1 MDFRFGNNAG
11 LPLSDCSSLALW
23 AVNPKSSFS
32 SSTRPDPHPI
42 RDFFIGDLI
51 DYAPKDHPEMMERPF
66 FAIAKRKRLRPIEY
80 ENADGSIWIK
90 VSGHPEHGMATIWDA
105 DILIYCISKI
115 VAARDAGDNDFGPS
129 IFVSPY
135 ELLKSIAR
143 ETGGKNYQEL
153 MAAIKRLK
161 TTTIET
167 NIRGGKS
174 RIAMFNWLAEVEG
187 EGRESENPEQLK
199 TLELRVSNWLF
210 KGIMSGKGVLT
221 LDREWF
227 LLKGGLER
235 VLYRIARKHA
245 GDQAHGW
252 TCRFDVLYQKT
263 GSEEPQ
269 RNFAVRLRRLVKRD
283 GLPRYTMRLTKTADG
298 SEAVHFIAR
307 AHVKD
312 EAPVPKSLGD
322 QLASLRDDAR
332 TFWIDSG
339 RNPRGFE
346 ATWTRWLS
354 DGREPS
360 EFIRAHKEAAV
371 PVL

>member
-1 MDFRFGNNAG
+1 MPRVGA
-11 LPLSDCSSLALW
+11 LAFS
-23 AVNPKSSFS
+23 VVVSKSSFS
-32 SSTRPDPHPI
+32 TPATRTDPHPI
-42 RDFFIGDLI
+42 RDFFIADLI
-51 DYAPKDHPEMMERPF
+51 DYAPKDHPDMMERPF

-80 ENADGSIWIK
+80 ESADGSVWIK
-90 VSGHPEHGMATIWDA
+90 VTGHPEHGMATIWDA
-105 DILIYCISKI
+105 DVLIYCISKI

-129 IFVSPY
+129 IHVSPY

-143 ETGGKNYQEL
+143 ETGGKNYQDL

-167 NIRGGKS
+167 NIRGGKN

-187 EGRESENPEQLK
+187 EGRDASEPEQLK

-210 KGIMSGKGVLT
+210 KGLMSGKGVLT

-245 GDQAHGW
+245 GDQAQGW
-252 TCRFDVLYQKT
+252 TCRFEVLHQKT
-263 GSEEPQ
+263 GSEEGL
-269 RNFAVRLRRLVKRD
+269 RNFAVRLRRLVKRND
-283 GLPRYTMRLTKTADG
+283 MPRYHMSLTKTKDG
-298 SEAVHFIAR
+298 SEAVYFIAR
-307 AHVKD
+307 AHMASVEPPVPVHSGSLGSQLAQARD
-312 EAPVPKSLGD
+312 EA
-322 QLASLRDDAR
+322 R
-332 TFWIDSG
+332 TAWIDSG

-346 ATWTRWLS
+346 ATWARWLS

-360 EFIRAHKEAAV
+360 EFIRVHKETTSPA
-371 PVL
+371 L

>member
-1 MDFRFGNNAG
+1 
-11 LPLSDCSSLALW
+11 
-23 AVNPKSSFS
+23 
-32 SSTRPDPHPI
+32 
-42 RDFFIGDLI
+42 
-51 DYAPKDHPEMMERPF
+51 MERPF
-66 FAIAKRKRLRPIEY
+66 FAIAKRKRMRPIVY
-80 ENADGSIWIK
+80 ENADASVWIK
-90 VSGHPEHGMATIWDA
+90 VSAHPEHGMATIWDA

-167 NIRGGKS
+167 NIRGGKN
-174 RIAMFNWLAEVEG
+174 RIAIFNWLAEVEG
-187 EGRESENPEQLK
+187 EGQTVENPEQLK
-199 TLELRVSNWLF
+199 TLELRLSNWLF

-245 GDQAHGW
+245 GEQSHGW

-263 GSEEPQ
+263 GSEEPI
-269 RNFAVRLRRLVKRD
+269 RNFAVRLRRLVMKNS
-283 GLPRYTMRLTKTADG
+283 LPRYSMTLTKTQDG
-298 SEAVHFIAR
+298 SEAVHFIGR
-307 AHVKD
+307 AFLSTV
-312 EAPVPKSLGD
+312 EPPTVRAASLGD
-322 QLASLRDDAR
+322 QLTLARDKAR
-332 TFWIDSG
+332 TAWLDSG

-346 ATWTRWLS
+346 SAWARWLS
-354 DGREPS
+354 DGREPD
-360 EFIRAHKEAAV
+360 EFVGLYKEVAA
-371 PVL
+371 PSL

>member
-1 MDFRFGNNAG
+1 MV
-11 LPLSDCSSLALW
+11 S
-23 AVNPKSSFS
+23 KSSFLS
-32 SSTRPDPHPI
+32 SSTRTDPHPI
-42 RDFFIGDLI
+42 RDFFIADLI

-66 FAIAKRKRLRPIEY
+66 FAIAKRKRMRPIVY
-80 ENADGSIWIK
+80 ESADASVWIK
-90 VSGHPEHGMATIWDA
+90 VSSHPEHGMATIWDA

-129 IFVSPY
+129 IHVSPY

-167 NIRGGKS
+167 NIRGGKN
-174 RIAMFNWLAEVEG
+174 RIAIFNWLAEVEG
-187 EGRESENPEQLK
+187 EGQTIENPEQLK
-199 TLELRVSNWLF
+199 TLELRLSNWLF

-245 GDQAHGW
+245 GEQSHGW

-263 GSEEPQ
+263 GSEEPM
-269 RNFAVRLRRLVKRD
+269 RNFAVRLRRLVKKN
-283 GLPRYTMRLTKTADG
+283 GLPRYSMRLTKTQDG
-298 SEAVHFIAR
+298 SEAVHFVGRAFLSPSEQATAR
-307 AHVKD
+307 GVT
-312 EAPVPKSLGD
+312 LGD
-322 QLASLRDDAR
+322 QISQARDEAR
-332 TFWIDSG
+332 TFWVDAG

-346 ATWTRWLS
+346 ATWARWLS
-354 DGREPS
+354 DGREPG
-360 EFIRAHKEAAV
+360 EFIRAHKDV
-371 PVL
+371 SGPSL

>member
-1 MDFRFGNNAG
+1 MDCRAAW
-11 LPLSDCSSLALW
+11 LWHSW
-23 AVNPKSSFS
+23 AVNAKSSFS
-32 SSTRPDPHPI
+32 TSTRPDPHPI
-42 RDFFIGDLI
+42 RDFFIRDLI
-51 DYAPKDHPEMMERPF
+51 DYAPKDHPDMMERPF
-66 FAIAKRKRLRPIEY
+66 FAIAKRKRLRPIVY
-80 ENADGSIWIK
+80 ENADASVWIK

-105 DILIYCISKI
+105 DILIFCISKI

-153 MAAIKRLK
+153 MAAVKRLK

-167 NIRGGKS
+167 NIRGGKN

-187 EGRESENPEQLK
+187 EGREAENPEQLK

-235 VLYRIARKHA
+235 VIYRIARKHA

-252 TCRFDVLYQKT
+252 TCKFETLYQKT
-263 GSEEPQ
+263 GSEEPI
-269 RNFAVRLRRLVKRD
+269 RNFAVRLRKIIKKNS
-283 GLPRYTMRLTKTADG
+283 LPRYVTRLTKTADG

-307 AHVKD
+307 SFV
-312 EAPVPKSLGD
+312 EAPVTTVSETLGRQMQTARD
-322 QLASLRDDAR
+322 QAR
-332 TFWIDSG
+332 TVWMDSG
-339 RNPRGFE
+339 RNPRGFD
-346 ATWTRWLS
+346 ATWNRWLA
-354 DGREPS
+354 DGHEPS
-360 EFIRAHKEAAV
+360 EFMRVYKEPDAAV
-371 PVL
+371 R

>member
-1 MDFRFGNNAG
+1 MSA
-11 LPLSDCSSLALW
+11 LALS
-23 AVNPKSSFS
+23 VVVSKSSFS
-32 SSTRPDPHPI
+32 SPSTRPDPHPI
-42 RDFFIGDLI
+42 RDFFIADII

-80 ENADGSIWIK
+80 ENADGSVWIK

-115 VAARDAGDNDFGPS
+115 VAARDAGDNDFGAS

-167 NIRGGKS
+167 NIRGGKN
-174 RIAMFNWLAEVEG
+174 RIAIFNWLAEVEG
-187 EGRESENPEQLK
+187 EGRETENPEQLK

-235 VLYRIARKHA
+235 VIYRIARKHA
-245 GDQAHGW
+245 GEQPQGW

-263 GSEEPQ
+263 GSEEPI
-269 RNFAVRLRRLVKRD
+269 RNFAVRLRRLVKKD
-283 GLPRYTMRLTKTADG
+283 GLPRYTMRLTKTQDG

-307 AHVKD
+307 SLVAKD
-312 EAPVPKSLGD
+312 EAPASRRASLGASLGD
-322 QLASLRDDAR
+322 QLTAARDEAR
-332 TFWIDSG
+332 TAWIDSG

-346 ATWTRWLS
+346 ATWARWLS
-354 DGREPS
+354 DGREPA
-360 EFIRAHKEAAV
+360 EFIRVHKDADI
-371 PVL
+371 PVR

>member
-1 MDFRFGNNAG
+1 LQLDHRFACKLLIKNDF
-11 LPLSDCSSLALW
+11 LPGTGPSMTAARKAPATEQFDIFLPYIADL
-23 AVNPKSSFS
+23 PM
-32 SSTRPDPHPI
+32 
-42 RDFFIGDLI
+42 RDQR
-51 DYAPKDHPEMMERPF
+51 EMMERPF
-66 FAIAKRKRLRPIEY
+66 FSLAKSKRVKPIDY
-80 ENADGSIWIK
+80 TSPDGK
-90 VSGHPEHGMATIWDA
+90 VRVHVSANPDYGMATIWDA

-174 RIAMFNWLAEVEG
+174 RIAIFNWLAEVEG

-283 GLPRYTMRLTKTADG
+283 GLPRYTMRLAKTADG

-307 AHVKD
+307 SHVKE
-312 EAPVPKSLGD
+312 EAAAPKSLGD

-339 RNPRGFE
+339 QIG
-346 ATWTRWLS
+346 
-354 DGREPS
+354 
-360 EFIRAHKEAAV
+360 RAHV
-371 PVL
+371 